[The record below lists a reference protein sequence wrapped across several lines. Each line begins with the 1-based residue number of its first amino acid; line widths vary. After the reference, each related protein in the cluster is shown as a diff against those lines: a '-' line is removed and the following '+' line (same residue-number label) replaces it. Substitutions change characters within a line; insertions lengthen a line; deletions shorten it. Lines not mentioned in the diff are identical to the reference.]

1 MFFLSAHGKQP
12 CILCRVVRRQCSE
25 IVRVFIYSKKAPCE
39 GFLFGVAPRI
49 YFNRCLP
56 IMQLLFGWNQCPC
69 VKTTPAKSSC
79 GQDVDFVVPR
89 SIDKQLGLFPILGP
103 F

>member
-25 IVRVFIYSKKAPCE
+25 IVRVFIYSKKAPCG

-56 IMQLLFGWNQCPC
+56 IMQLLFGRYQRSSVKLTPEKSSA
-69 VKTTPAKSSC
+69 VKT
-79 GQDVDFVVPR
+79 
-89 SIDKQLGLFPILGP
+89 
-103 F
+103 

>member
-25 IVRVFIYSKKAPCE
+25 IVFISTAKKPHVG

-56 IMQLLFGWNQCPC
+56 IMQLLFGWNQCLC
-69 VKTTPAKSSC
+69 AKLTLQ
-79 GQDVDFVVPR
+79 QDRLRARHRFRRPT
-89 SIDKQLGLFPILGP
+89 FY
-103 F
+103 